1 MNRRAT
7 AVLAVAAA
15 LGGAGLA
22 FAGDELT
29 SLSYISYLERYA
41 TVAPARGEEPID
53 AVVNMPVLAG
63 DRVDTARG
71 ARLEVVLADGCT
83 LWLDEFT
90 TVDFDALANSRENPA
105 PRTVLYLHDGG
116 GLALEVPATALGD
129 GTVRLD
135 SSAGTTFLSRPG
147 LYRVEF
153 NRGRLH
159 VEVHA
164 GLAEVPSGPGSAVL
178 RAGQEGW
185 RDADGAVERAALA
198 GSWDDFW
205 AWVQERRQPATTSGS
220 ARYVDD
226 QAGTR
231 IHVLD
236 SYGDWVYV
244 PSFSSYMWR
253 PHVSLTWMP
262 YSCGR
267 WVWTPV
273 GWTWVAYEPWGW
285 YPYHYGSWYLDASF
299 GWVWGWGS
307 VWGPA
312 WVHWMYYPGYVGWC
326 PSGYYDWWYWDHGG
340 YGGHGGHHGGPG
352 GPGGPGPL
360 PGVPARWGDRT
371 LDFSGRVQLG
381 RVDQRPWTVVPS
393 DQFGNPH
400 VERVRVDPSRVFR
413 GGSGGDYGRV
423 RSGPLV
429 TPPTDRSGIRRA
441 VEDAFGG
448 SGGASDLPDLSP
460 LLERE
465 GRTLPGAGSGPV
477 RPILTGDVIRT
488 VRSSPG
494 TTAGERGSARSG
506 ARPPADRWTV
516 ARPGSGSAGTGATT
530 NPGQPRQ
537 RVISAPPA
545 STGSQSG
552 SGVRS
557 GPGSRGSSQPSTG
570 QRPSRDTTPPTSGSG
585 ASSQPRGQV
594 HSAPPPAARDSAPPP
609 SREPSVPPNDRS
621 TTVSDRWRSSVRE
634 RVELQAPNLG
644 RVRDGAAT
652 RQVSGPPVAAPASAA
667 VRAPVRAIPVSGPP
681 SAVRSGGS
689 ASGGRGAT
697 SAPRV
702 SAPAAPSAGG
712 SSRGSSSRAPSSS
725 KSASGGGS
733 SRHSRPD

>member
-1 MNRRAT
+1 MNGRAA

-15 LGGAGLA
+15 LASGGLA

-41 TVAPARGEEPID
+41 TIAPARGEQPID

-63 DRVDTARG
+63 DRLDTARG

-83 LWLDEFT
+83 LWIDEFT
-90 TVDFDALANSRENPA
+90 TVDFDALANSRDDPA

-116 GLALEVPATALGD
+116 GLALEVPAAARGD
-129 GTVRLD
+129 GTVRID
-135 SSAGTTFLSRPG
+135 SSAGTTFVSRPG

-153 NRGRLH
+153 DEGRLH

-185 RDADGAVERAALA
+185 RSGDGAVTRASLA

-205 AWVQERRQPATTSGS
+205 AWVQERRQPATTGGS
-220 ARYVDD
+220 AQYVDD

-244 PSFSSYMWR
+244 PTFSSYMWR
-253 PHVSLTWMP
+253 PHVGLTWMP
-262 YSCGR
+262 YSSGR

-312 WVHWMYYPGYVGWC
+312 WVHWMHYPGYIGWC

-340 YGGHGGHHGGPG
+340 HGGYGGHGDPWPRPYVPG
-352 GPGGPGPL
+352 
-360 PGVPARWGDRT
+360 RWGDKT
-371 LDFSGRVQLG
+371 LDFSGRVNLG

-413 GGSGGDYGRV
+413 GGVGDGYGRV
-423 RSGPLV
+423 RSGPLI
-429 TPPTDRSGIRRA
+429 TPPSDRSGIRRA

-448 SGGASDLPDLSP
+448 AGEGRNLPDLSP

-465 GRTLPGAGSGPV
+465 VRSLPGAGSGPV
-477 RPILTGDVIRT
+477 RPVLTRDVIRT
-488 VRSSPG
+488 VRSSPNIPSFGRDPAGSG
-494 TTAGERGSARSG
+494 TRL
-506 ARPPADRWTV
+506 PADRWTV
-516 ARPGSGSAGTGATT
+516 ARPGNVSPGTGASSS
-530 NPGQPRQ
+530 PGQPRQ
-537 RVISAPPA
+537 RMISAPP
-545 STGSQSG
+545 SSNGGQSG
-552 SGVRS
+552 GAIRS
-557 GPGSRGSSQPSTG
+557 GPGSRGSSPPSTG
-570 QRPSRDTTPPTSGSG
+570 QRPPRESAPPSGGSSS
-585 ASSQPRGQV
+585 SSQPRNQV
-594 HSAPPPAARDSAPPP
+594 RSAPPPARSRESAPPP
-609 SREPSVPPNDRS
+609 SDRS
-621 TTVSDRWRSSVRE
+621 TTLSDRRFPTVRE
-634 RVELQAPNLG
+634 RVEFQAPDA
-644 RVRDGAAT
+644 RTVRDGLVT
-652 RQVSGPPVAAPASAA
+652 HRVSGPAAPALPSAGA
-667 VRAPVRAIPVSGPP
+667 RAPARSIPVSAPP
-681 SAVRSGGS
+681 SGARSTGSGGTGR
-689 ASGGRGAT
+689 ASGGAPRG
-697 SAPRV
+697 SAPSSR
-702 SAPAAPSAGG
+702 SGS
-712 SSRGSSSRAPSSS
+712 SSRGSSGSARSSAKPPSS
-725 KSASGGGS
+725 
-733 SRHSRPD
+733 P